1 MSIDLASYP
10 LAYIAGLLSIMSP
23 CVWPLVPMVMSSA
36 ALSGRFG
43 PLYLALGLSLSFA
56 LAGSVLTFLLL
67 NAGLGLEVL
76 RDFAAIALV
85 LVALPLLSQ
94 RLGDKVSY
102 QLSRL
107 TSRFDTSTSVG
118 TSSGGQFAAGAL
130 VGFVW
135 LPCIGPTLGAA
146 VALASLG
153 QDMVAAFVVMFIFA
167 LGTTSGLVIAAMA
180 STRLLR
186 RVSPGLIQR
195 AGNGKKLL
203 GGVLLLMGV
212 LVLTGWDK
220 WLEAWA
226 LSWLPDWAVSI

>member
-10 LAYIAGLLSIMSP
+10 LAYLAGLLSIMSP

-36 ALSGRFG
+36 AVSGRFG

-67 NAGLGLEVL
+67 NIGLGLEVL
-76 RDFAAIALV
+76 RDFAAIALI

-118 TSSGGQFAAGAL
+118 ISSGGQFAAGAL

-153 QDMVAAFVVMFIFA
+153 QDMVAAFVVMFIFGV
-167 LGTTSGLVIAAMA
+167 GTTSGLVIVAMA

-186 RVSPGLIQR
+186 RVSPGVIQR